1 MRVGILDLLVDA
13 PVRSPLARLYSN
25 YFRKQFM
32 GVMPQTVAVWCRQ
45 LGHEVF
51 YTTYYGADDPK
62 SVLPDDLDVV
72 FMATYTQACTLAYA
86 LAKLYRRDGVLTVIG
101 GPHARAFPG
110 DCLRFFDLAV
120 KDCDKD
126 LLDDILRRR
135 FDPGQVITSGRPLT
149 QFPTIEERMPEIR
162 QSAFVG
168 GRPILMSIVP
178 MLSSIGCP
186 YRCDFCVDWNTDY
199 AALPDDQLET
209 DMRFLSDNY
218 PKMLV
223 AFHDP
228 NFAVRFDR
236 TMDVLARI
244 PEERRPGYI
253 MESSLSILK
262 PNRLQRLRE
271 TNCVY
276 VAPGIESWVDYSG
289 KAGVGSKS
297 GEAKLDQVVEHFRQ
311 LGDYVP
317 GMQANFLF
325 GGDED
330 VGATPADL
338 TRSFIERTPRVWP
351 TINIPTPF
359 GATPLRERYEQE
371 DRILTTLP
379 FAFYYNP
386 YLAIRLKHYDPVTYY
401 DHLIAIHETLA
412 SARMFRRR
420 LTTRSRPAI
429 RFIHGLRTF
438 AARAELKAL
447 RRIRTMLTTDRQF
460 RAFHEGETT
469 VLPNFYR
476 QELQSRL
483 GAYADLLSLDEITPI
498 AEQGADDHP
507 ADSSLTTG
515 ATGSYPQSSGS
526 PALLDLKVI

>member
-1 MRVGILDLLVDA
+1 MRIGILDLLVDA

-51 YTTYYGADDPK
+51 YTTYCGTDDPR
-62 SVLPDDLDVV
+62 SSLPDDLDVLFV
-72 FMATYTQACTLAYA
+72 ATYTQACTLAYA
-86 LAKLYRRDGVLTVIG
+86 LAKLYRKDGVLTVIG

-110 DCLRFFDLAV
+110 DCLRFFDVVV
-120 KDCDKD
+120 KDCDKA
-126 LLDDILRRR
+126 LIDDILRRR
-135 FDPGQVITSGRPLT
+135 IDPGQTVTSGRPLT
-149 QFPTIEERMPEIR
+149 QFPTIEERMPEIKKA
-162 QSAFVG
+162 AFVN

-186 YRCDFCVDWNTDY
+186 YRCDFCVDWNTDF
-199 AALPDDQLET
+199 AALPEAQLEA
-209 DMRFLSDNY
+209 DMRFLADHF
-218 PKMLV
+218 PKLLV

-228 NFAVRFDR
+228 NFAVRFDS

-244 PEERRPGYI
+244 PEGRRPGYI

-262 PNRLQRLRE
+262 PNRLRRLRE

-276 VAPGIESWVDYSG
+276 VAPGIESWADYG
-289 KAGVGSKS
+289 AKAGVGAKS
-297 GEAKLDQVVEHFRQ
+297 GETKLDRVVEHFQ
-311 LGDYVP
+311 HLGDFVP

-330 VGATPADL
+330 VGATPAEL
-338 TRSFIERTPRVWP
+338 TKAFIERTPRVWP

-359 GATPLRERYEQE
+359 GATPLRDQYEREG
-371 DRILTTLP
+371 RILKTLP

-401 DHLIAIHETLA
+401 DHLIDIHETLA
-412 SARMFRRR
+412 SARMLRRR

-429 RFIHGLRTF
+429 RFIHSLRTF
-438 AARAELKAL
+438 AARTELAAL
-447 RRIRTMLTTDRQF
+447 RRIRGMLITDRQF

-469 VLPNFYR
+469 TLPSFYR
-476 QELQSRL
+476 QELRDRL
-483 GAYADLLSLDEITPI
+483 GPYADLLSLEEITPI
-498 AEQGADDHP
+498 AESGGTQSEAQSRHVPERAYVRIGA
-507 ADSSLTTG
+507 AR
-515 ATGSYPQSSGS
+515 
-526 PALLDLKVI
+526 AL